1 MISSL
6 RPLDVL
12 LVRHAEPVPG
22 GEPGPEDNERGLTDA
37 GAAAAEELAVEL
49 EGFEVTAIYCSPY
62 ARAIAT
68 VTPLARRRNL
78 QVHVLDDLRERELSR
93 RPLHDWRASLEQAWA
108 DADFAEPGGETG
120 RDAQRRATAVLDLLR
135 TRHADGGR
143 LVLGSHGN
151 LISLILN
158 ALEPG
163 VGFDFNMAMPT
174 PAIYR
179 LTHDGLR
186 WRVMGGHGFAPLEN
200 DDTWR

>member
-12 LVRHAEPVPG
+12 LVHHAEPTPG
-22 GEPGPEDNERGLTDA
+22 GAPGPEDNARGLTDA
-37 GAAAAEELAVEL
+37 GVAAAEELAVEL
-49 EGFEVTAIYCSPY
+49 EGFEVSAIYSSPY
-62 ARAIAT
+62 ARAVAT
-68 VTPLARRRNL
+68 VAPLAHRRNL
-78 QVHVLDDLRERELSR
+78 QVQLIDDLRERELSVA
-93 RPLHDWRASLEQAWA
+93 PLADWQATLEQAWA

-120 RDAQRRATAVLDLLR
+120 RDAQRRAVAVLDLLR
-135 TRHADGGR
+135 TRHPDGGR

-151 LISLILN
+151 LISLILH

-163 VGFDFNMAMPT
+163 VDFAFNMAMPT

-186 WRVMGGHGFAPLEN
+186 WRVMGGHGFSPV
-200 DDTWR
+200 DDRGETR